1 MCEMD
6 KKFIESYDVG
16 DYEIF
21 TDDGYKDLL
30 ALNKTIPYQVYKL
43 VTERLELKC
52 ADNHIVFLSDDSE
65 IFIKNLVIGDKIKTK
80 NGLEE
85 VISVDDMGYTEN
97 MWDFEL
103 SGDYYKYYTNFI
115 LSHNT
120 TYIRKIIHDLSEEKT
135 IIYVPS
141 YMMYSIAEPELIS
154 FVSKFKNSILL
165 LEDAESILTN
175 STEDRDQAV
184 TNILNI
190 SDGLLNDYMDMQI
203 IATLNVQKS
212 VIDEALLRKGRLMVN
227 YKFKKLTATQATKL
241 SKYIKTDK
249 KYTEPQTLAE
259 VYEEKNGKQLID
271 LVDVDEPSGMG
282 FKIKK

>member
-1 MCEMD
+1 MD